1 MAKKSTIPDQANSLQ
16 LYNPFNTTDEATN
29 TAHLDTHN
37 RYRKLVELLALK
49 NDDRRKLQNNPPSG
63 YV

>member
-1 MAKKSTIPDQANSLQ
+1 MGSKDDQRESNPKSSKQP
-16 LYNPFNTTDEATN
+16 
-29 TAHLDTHN
+29 AHLDTHN